1 MSVVLPTLMVS
12 KLEPEP
18 GAAILDGLKVAEVPA
33 GNPEATSEMLELK
46 LPDVEVVI
54 VVLTELPCV
63 AFNVDE
69 EAVREKSFV
78 GLKMISS
85 IGWSSMPLGATP
97 V

>member
-18 GAAILDGLKVAEVPA
+18 GAAILEGLKVAEVPA
-33 GNPEATSEMLELK
+33 GNPEAASEMLELK
-46 LPDVEVVI
+46 LPVVDVLI

-69 EAVREKSFV
+69 EAFNERSFV
-78 GLKMISS
+78 GLKTISRM
-85 IGWSSMPLGATP
+85 G
-97 V
+97 